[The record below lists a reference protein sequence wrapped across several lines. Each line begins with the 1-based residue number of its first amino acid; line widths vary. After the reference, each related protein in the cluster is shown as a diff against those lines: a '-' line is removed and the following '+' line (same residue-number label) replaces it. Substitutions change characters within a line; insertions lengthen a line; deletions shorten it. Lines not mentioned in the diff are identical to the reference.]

1 MIRVVTDSSC
11 DLPDEVAATHRIEI
25 VPLTVRFGDRE
36 YVDRVGLTRED
47 FWSQLRISSQLPE
60 TSAPSAGNFRERF
73 AKLAADGA
81 DGIVVV
87 CLSSNLSATY
97 QAAVIAAE
105 QTTTVPVKVLDS
117 LNVSM
122 ALGFQV
128 LEAARAAAR
137 GENLEQVTAA
147 ALAARDSSS
156 FVAALDTLEYLQRGG
171 RVGST
176 QAFLGGLLNI
186 KPMITVENGVV
197 AAVGRVRTRTKAI
210 AKLVERASML
220 GTGVE
225 EVAILTGDS
234 PDVGDFRQ
242 QLSAVIPVHLIA
254 EVGPVVGTH
263 TGPGVLGI
271 AYRLGVVAR

>member
-11 DLPDEVAATHRIEI
+11 DLPDEVAAKHRIEI